1 MNTSIANAD
10 AFVGMNYRYQPRDP
24 SRRIKGLVIVVTIH
38 AFLGYAIVS
47 GMARKGLNF
56 IKKPLEAVV
65 IQEVIIP
72 PPPPPPPPK
81 KVEPPKDLPK
91 VEAPPPPYVPPPD
104 VAPQVSSN
112 APSIASTAVVPKA
125 PVVIA
130 PPPPP
135 PTPVA
140 RPAPNRNDIGVACP
154 TQVAPEMPR
163 KAQQE
168 GIEGVVRAQ
177 IRIKGG
183 VIQDVTIVSGPRV
196 FHAAVRAAMM
206 QYKCI
211 SDAGGEV
218 VATQEFNFKLE

>member
-1 MNTSIANAD
+1 MSSSAD
-10 AFVGMNYRYQPRDP
+10 AVIGMNYRYQPKDP
-24 SRRIKGLVIVVTIH
+24 SRRIKGLVIVIALH
-38 AFLGYAIVS
+38 AFLGYALVS

-81 KVEPPKDLPK
+81 KIEPPKELPK

-104 VAPQVSSN
+104 VAPQVTSN
-112 APSIASTAVVPKA
+112 APAIVSTAVVPKA

-135 PTPVA
+135 APPAAPVKA
-140 RPAPNRNDIGVACP
+140 APNRNDIGVACP

-168 GIEGVVRAQ
+168 GIEGVVKAQ

-183 VIQDVTIVSGPRV
+183 VIQEVTIVSGPRV
-196 FHAAVRAAMM
+196 FHAAVRAAML

-211 SDAGGEV
+211 SDGAEV

>member
-1 MNTSIANAD
+1 MNTPASASI
-10 AFVGMNYRYQPRDP
+10 GMNYRYQPKDP
-24 SRRIKGLVIVVTIH
+24 SRRAKGLVIVIVLHI
-38 AFLGYAIVS
+38 FMGYALVS

-72 PPPPPPPPK
+72 PPPPPPPK
-81 KVEPPKDLPK
+81 KVETPKEVVK
-91 VEAPPPPYVPPPD
+91 SEAPPPPYVPPPD
-104 VAPQVSSN
+104 VATPTVSSGI
-112 APSIASTAVVPKA
+112 SIASTTHVPTA
-125 PVVIA
+125 PVAIA
-130 PPPPP
+130 PPAPPA
-135 PTPVA
+135 PVA

-163 KAQQE
+163 KAIQD
-168 GIEGVVRAQ
+168 GTEGVVRAQ

-183 VIQDVTIVSGPRV
+183 VIQDVTVVSGPRV
-196 FHAAVRAAMM
+196 FHAAVKAAMM
-206 QYKCI
+206 QYKCV

>member
-1 MNTSIANAD
+1 
-10 AFVGMNYRYQPRDP
+10 MNYRYQPRDP
-24 SRRIKGLVIVVTIH
+24 SKRIKGLVIVIALH

-81 KVEPPKDLPK
+81 KVEVPKDLPK

-104 VAPQVSSN
+104 VTPSVSSGI
-112 APSIASTAVVPKA
+112 SIASTTTVPTA

-130 PPPPP
+130 PPP
-135 PTPVA
+135 TPAPA

-154 TQVAPEMPR
+154 TQVPPEMPR

-168 GIEGVVRAQ
+168 GTEGVVRAQ

-183 VIQDVTIVSGPRV
+183 VIQEVTILSGPRV
-196 FHAAVRAAMM
+196 FHAAVKAAMM
-206 QYKCI
+206 QYKCV

-218 VATQEFNFKLE
+218 VATQVFNFKLE